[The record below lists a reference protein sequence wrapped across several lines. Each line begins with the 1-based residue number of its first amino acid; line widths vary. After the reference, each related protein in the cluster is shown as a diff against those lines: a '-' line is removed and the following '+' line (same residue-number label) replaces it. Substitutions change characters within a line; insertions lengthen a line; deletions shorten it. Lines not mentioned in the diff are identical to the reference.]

1 MLKKFFIALVTA
13 TLFSAAVP
21 ALAADYL
28 GNTKSMKFH
37 FYSCRTIKNP
47 SASHFV
53 PLSSREE
60 AISAGYVSCGVC
72 NP

>member
-1 MLKKFFIALVTA
+1 MFKKLSIALATITLLSAVT
-13 TLFSAAVP
+13 P

-37 FYSCRTIKNP
+37 YSSCRTIKNP

-53 PLSSREE
+53 SLGSRDE
-60 AISAGYVSCGVC
+60 AINAGYAPCGVC
-72 NP
+72 KP

>member
-1 MLKKFFIALVTA
+1 MFKKLSIALTVIS
-13 TLFSAAVP
+13 LFSAMTP

-37 FYSCRTIKNP
+37 YYNCRTIKNP

-53 PLSSREE
+53 PLNSRDE
-60 AISAGYVSCGVC
+60 AINAGYVSCGVC
-72 NP
+72 KP